1 MFIREK
7 NGQEGYD
14 STVKVL
20 FPILDQMLY
29 DDKEV
34 VRDKAIQILTDIRTV
49 VLQKENDHIMNLTLK
64 LAHDDAE

>member
-1 MFIREK
+1 MILFIREK

-34 VRDKAIQILTDIRTV
+34 VRDKAIQILTDIRNV
-49 VLQKENDHIMNLTLK
+49 VQ
-64 LAHDDAE
+64 

>member
-14 STVKVL
+14 NTVKVL

-29 DDKEV
+29 DDKEI
-34 VRDKAIQILTDIRTV
+34 VRDKAI
-49 VLQKENDHIMNLTLK
+49 
-64 LAHDDAE
+64 